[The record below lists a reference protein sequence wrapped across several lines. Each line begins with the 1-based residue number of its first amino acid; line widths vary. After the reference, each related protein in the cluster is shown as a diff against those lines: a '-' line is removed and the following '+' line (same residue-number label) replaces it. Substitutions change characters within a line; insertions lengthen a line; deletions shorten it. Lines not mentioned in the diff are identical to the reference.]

1 MSPCSPPPE
10 PITTPSDPPPPS
22 LNYAPMESMED
33 QEAADRLEQMLL
45 DDELSDTHMGLSLTT
60 NVDSNNIIKEEDR
73 TDLKSS
79 AMPTAEENT
88 TDANEENRLDANFA
102 E

>member
-1 MSPCSPPPE
+1 MATPP
-10 PITTPSDPPPPS
+10 DLPPPS

-45 DDELSDTHMGLSLTT
+45 DDELSDAHMGLSLTT
-60 NVDSNNIIKEEDR
+60 NVDSIKEEDR
-73 TDLKSS
+73 IDLKSA

-88 TDANEENRLDANFA
+88 IDANEENRLDANFT